1 MKTESRL
8 NKNMLNKN
16 SLNPNLL
23 NLAGLRKVAF
33 HDVANPTAP
42 AAIISI
48 DLWRRLRAWWKRL
61 RRWSQRAPRRLRL
74 CDSLPLGER
83 RFVAVV
89 EFEHSRFL
97 VGGTPSSLVLLA
109 RLGNDQ
115 AQNRED
121 EKEKDHAQQND
132 TADKNEI
139 APPTPSASAIF
150 TRFEP

>member
-1 MKTESRL
+1 
-8 NKNMLNKN
+8 MLNKN
-16 SLNPNLL
+16 LLNQNLL
-23 NLAGLRKVAF
+23 NQASLRKVAF
-33 HDVANPTAP
+33 REVANLTSP
-42 AAIISI
+42 ASPIPI

-89 EFEHSRFL
+89 EFERSRFL
-97 VGGTPSSLVLLA
+97 LGGTSSSLVLLA
-109 RLGNDQ
+109 RLGNDR

-121 EKEKDHAQQND
+121 EKEKKYKDLDQDQDKKHDATN
-132 TADKNEI
+132 KNEI
-139 APPTPSASAIF
+139 APPSLPATGIF